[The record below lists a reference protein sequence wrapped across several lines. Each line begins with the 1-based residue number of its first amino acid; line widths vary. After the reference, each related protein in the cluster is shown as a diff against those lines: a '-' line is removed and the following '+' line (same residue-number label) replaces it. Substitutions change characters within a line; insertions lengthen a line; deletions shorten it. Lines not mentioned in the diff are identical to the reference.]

1 QSVFDERPRSA
12 GVRGNQRCGRCTMKR
27 SRMLLLTVVVA
38 AAATMAVPVRAQW
51 VVYDPTNYFEA
62 VAQYEQ
68 ILQQYQFLLKQA
80 TRVPVDIATRYHAH
94 SLDWTYHDLASGL
107 LYAQPLLVALNEGD
121 TRGAAYRG
129 ATTPL
134 DIPTDVLARMPAELR
149 RRLAT
154 AYSTIELADSI
165 TRLAVDQTGTAR
177 SDGPFTLQAIRNVEH
192 DIVNPGDDFHS
203 QTALLEKIN
212 AAEAISLRVDHQN
225 NQFLLSA
232 LEQLIV
238 DNKRKRDSEA
248 VLMNAT
254 IHQWRYGQAYGED
267 LFRSTASDL
276 DSWRPY

>member
-1 QSVFDERPRSA
+1 
-12 GVRGNQRCGRCTMKR
+12 MKR
-27 SRMLLLTVVVA
+27 TWILVSLIVAVVGLA
-38 AAATMAVPVRAQW
+38 ASPLRAQW

-62 VAQYEQ
+62 VAQLEQ
-68 ILQQYQFLLKQA
+68 LLQQYEFLLKQA
-80 TRVPVDIATRYHAH
+80 RRVPVDIANRYHAH

-107 LYAQPLLVALNEGD
+107 LYAQPLLAALNEGD
-121 TRGAAYRG
+121 SRGLAYRST
-129 ATTPL
+129 TTPL
-134 DIPTDVLARMPAELR
+134 DVPSDVLGRMPAALR

-154 AYSTIELADSI
+154 AYSTIELGDSI

-177 SDGPFTLQAIRNVEH
+177 VDGPFTLQAIRNVEH

-212 AAEAISLRVDHQN
+212 AAEAIGLRVEHQN

-238 DNKRKRDSEA
+238 DNNRKRDSET

-276 DSWRPY
+276 DTWRPY